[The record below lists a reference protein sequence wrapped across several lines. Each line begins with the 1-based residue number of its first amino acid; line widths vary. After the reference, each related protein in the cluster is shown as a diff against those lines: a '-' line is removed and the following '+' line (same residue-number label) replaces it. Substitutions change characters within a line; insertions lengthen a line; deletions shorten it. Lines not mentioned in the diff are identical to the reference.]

1 LSAANS
7 QEIAR
12 ALPSSSAGS
21 SASLRRSDVEHD
33 RSGLEQHEAVV
44 FEERHLPEGLAR
56 AVVGGRL
63 VVGVDQPRAVSEARL
78 FERPPHPKV
87 AHLALRERRHP
98 LEGRDGDHGCSLI
111 C

>member
-63 VVGVDQPRAVSEARL
+63 VVGVDQPRAVSEAASSSAR
-78 FERPPHPKV
+78 RTRRSRTWPC
-87 AHLALRERRHP
+87 ANGGTHLKAEMVIMAVL
-98 LEGRDGDHGCSLI
+98 SL